1 MGKGRTASK
10 ANWEALRLKRIYEAP
25 NPEDGQRVLVD
36 RLWPR
41 GISKAK
47 AELTAW
53 LRDASPSDALRRK
66 VHAAPED
73 GWESFLEEYRREL
86 NAESAQAALAELERL
101 LTQGPVTLL
110 YAAKDEARNNA
121 VALKLLLQGWR

>member
-10 ANWEALRLKRIYEAP
+10 ANWGALRLKRIYEAP
-25 NPEDGQRVLVD
+25 NPDDGQRVLVD

-73 GWESFLEEYRREL
+73 SWESFLEEYRQEL
-86 NAESAQAALAELERL
+86 NADSAQAALAELERL
-101 LTQGPVTLL
+101 LTQGPITLL

-121 VALKLLLQGWR
+121 VALKLLLQGRR

>member
-1 MGKGRTASK
+1 MGKSRAASK
-10 ANWEALRLKRIYEAP
+10 ANWNALRLKRIYEAP
-25 NPEDGQRVLVD
+25 SPEDGQRVLVD

-41 GISKAK
+41 GLSKEK
-47 AELTAW
+47 AELTVW

-66 VHAAPED
+66 VHAAPEENWD
-73 GWESFLEEYRREL
+73 SFLTEYRNEL
-86 NAESAQAALAELERL
+86 NSERAQAALAELERL

-121 VALKLLLQGWR
+121 VALKLLLQR